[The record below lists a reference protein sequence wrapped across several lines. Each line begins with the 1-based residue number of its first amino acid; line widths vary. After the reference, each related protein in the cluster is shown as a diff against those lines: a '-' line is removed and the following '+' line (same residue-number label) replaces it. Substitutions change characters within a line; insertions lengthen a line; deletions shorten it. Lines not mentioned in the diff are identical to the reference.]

1 MAWAR
6 ELRPR
11 AVFVSARRRLAVQ
24 VARRYRERCAEATS
38 EGLPGRQVS
47 GEPTGAH
54 EQHPRLGKWEIPA
67 PIADERAYREEV
79 MKTRR
84 EME

>member
-1 MAWAR
+1 M
-6 ELRPR
+6 
-11 AVFVSARRRLAVQ
+11 
-24 VARRYRERCAEATS
+24 
-38 EGLPGRQVS
+38 S

-67 PIADERAYREEV
+67 PIADVRAYREEV